1 MQLML
6 FGSIQLSQFV
16 QKKPF
21 QFGILP
27 ALRIG
32 LLFVDCFFHM
42 AVFIEEGQKACR
54 APPGVARIL
63 YYYHKRIYG
72 KSKDGVDKNPGK

>member
-1 MQLML
+1 
-6 FGSIQLSQFV
+6 
-16 QKKPF
+16 
-21 QFGILP
+21 
-27 ALRIG
+27 
-32 LLFVDCFFHM
+32 M